1 MKYYKYLL
9 TEYKFSQNILL
20 LFIIFFISA
29 CASPSSLIKEN
40 KIRPGMSKLDVENAI
55 IFGSFWNQIFV
66 PEAYREYFPKQ
77 KKEILSGTGKKVFY
91 VFKRVNTQVKC
102 GWLLC
107 EYGNGYLDKTFNN
120 YSDAINYVVNDENI
134 ASEKKPKKTI
144 TIIEDNVETEVPD
157 DEKMLQKLNELVK
170 DYKSGKITEEEF
182 ISKKAELLN

>member
-20 LFIIFFISA
+20 LFIIFLISA
-29 CASPSSLIKEN
+29 CASPSSLIEKN

-107 EYGNGYLDKTFNN
+107 EYGNGYLEKTFNN
-120 YSDAINYVVNDENI
+120 YSDAINYVVNDEKI

-182 ISKKAELLN
+182 ISKKGELLN

>member
-1 MKYYKYLL
+1 MKYYKNSLID
-9 TEYKFSQNILL
+9 YKFIQNILL
-20 LFIIFFISA
+20 LFVIFFISA
-29 CASPSSLIKEN
+29 CAAPTSLIKDN
-40 KIRPGMSKLDVENAI
+40 KIRPGMSKVDVENAI
-55 IFGSFWNQIFV
+55 IFGSFWNQIFI
-66 PEAYREYFPKQ
+66 PEAYREYFPKE

-91 VFKRVNTQVKC
+91 IFNRVDTPVQC

-107 EYGNGYLDKTFNN
+107 KYGNGYLEKTFTS
-120 YSDAINYVVNDENI
+120 YSEAISYVVNDEKI

-182 ISKKAELLN
+182 ISKKTELLN